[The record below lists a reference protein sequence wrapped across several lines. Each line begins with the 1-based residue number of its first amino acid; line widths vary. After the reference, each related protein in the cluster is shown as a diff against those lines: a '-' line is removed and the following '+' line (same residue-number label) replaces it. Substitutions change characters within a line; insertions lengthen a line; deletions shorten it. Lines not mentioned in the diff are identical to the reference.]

1 MKEDH
6 MPTEVQKIESLPPAV
21 LMHVEDMPVVKA
33 RDNNSRENRRFT
45 ARPNRAQI
53 EDTVKELNAMM
64 ERIQTNLSFSID
76 DTSKKVVIKVIDSRT
91 QEVIRQIPPE
101 ETLRIASHI
110 SKLMGI
116 FIDESA

>member
-1 MKEDH
+1 
-6 MPTEVQKIESLPPAV
+6 MPSEVQKIDSLPPAV
-21 LMHVEDMPVVKA
+21 FMHVEDMPVVKA
-33 RDNNSRENRRFT
+33 GDNKSRENSRFT
-45 ARPNRAQI
+45 ARPTRTQL

-64 ERIQTNLSFSID
+64 ERMQTNLLFSID
-76 DTSKKVVIKVIDSRT
+76 DASKKVVIKVIDSRT